1 VNNLVDLLIKEL
13 SRDMIRKTTSG
24 MGLKPV
30 IKDTDN
36 RNPTL
41 N

>member
-1 VNNLVDLLIKEL
+1 VNNLVDLLIKRL
-13 SRDMIRKTTSG
+13 FRNMIRKKTSG
-24 MGLKPV
+24 MGLKPI

-41 N
+41 D